1 MASSSCHRQV
11 FTLAS
16 FLSSKHSSTPKT
28 IETKIKIIFK
38 EWKAKIF
45 FLFNGYKM
53 KDREHSTVRVIDRWA
68 MNREGSGQ
76 PINQPKT
83 GKNPRKRDRQQV
95 CHSKDKMEE
104 FLL

>member
-1 MASSSCHRQV
+1 
-11 FTLAS
+11 
-16 FLSSKHSSTPKT
+16 
-28 IETKIKIIFK
+28 
-38 EWKAKIF
+38 
-45 FLFNGYKM
+45 M